1 MKFLFSSNCTE
12 IFFWGG
18 GGKARGRSGG
28 GWFEWVGGASV
39 NRLFYNLKQRLKYLT
54 LTWGDPLAIFA
65 ISVIKQCPT
74 LKLVTGRPN
83 KVTRVVLYN

>member
-12 IFFWGG
+12 ICF
-18 GGKARGRSGG
+18 GGKKPGGRSGG
-28 GWFEWVGGASV
+28 GGLFEWVGGGV
-39 NRLFYNLKQRLKYLT
+39 HRLFYNLKQRLKYLT

>member
-1 MKFLFSSNCTE
+1 MCPGGVGGGVVGM
-12 IFFWGG
+12 GG
-18 GGKARGRSGG
+18 GGGH
-28 GWFEWVGGASV
+28 
-39 NRLFYNLKQRLKYLT
+39 RLFYNVKQRLKY

-65 ISVIKQCPT
+65 ISIIKQCPT

>member
-1 MKFLFSSNCTE
+1 MPGGSGGMVGM
-12 IFFWGG
+12 GG
-18 GGKARGRSGG
+18 GGG
-28 GWFEWVGGASV
+28 VH
-39 NRLFYNLKQRLKYLT
+39 RLFYDVKQRLKYLT